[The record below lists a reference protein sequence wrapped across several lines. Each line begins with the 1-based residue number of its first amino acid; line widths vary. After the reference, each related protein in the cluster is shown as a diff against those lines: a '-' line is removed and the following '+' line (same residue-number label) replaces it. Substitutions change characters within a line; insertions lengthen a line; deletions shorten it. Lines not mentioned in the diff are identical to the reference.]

1 MGAKATSV
9 TVMVTAKCSAEVYAQ
24 DGVQVTAANLLKSE
38 ATKSPG
44 PGYALAGNV
53 VTTVT
58 QAKVGSNGTVTLLV
72 KAEGIW
78 VYQFDNAEQAQL
90 ARLIAGK
97 SSDNANVMLLQQ
109 TGVGKVDS
117 INISGGDTLPVDATQ
132 ITIVVLNVPEL
143 KEAPVRSSGSGT
155 PTSTTSSPI
164 PRPSPSSVPRR

>member
-1 MGAKATSV
+1 
-9 TVMVTAKCSAEVYAQ
+9 
-24 DGVQVTAANLLKSE
+24 
-38 ATKSPG
+38 
-44 PGYALAGNV
+44 
-53 VTTVT
+53 
-58 QAKVGSNGTVTLLV
+58 
-72 KAEGIW
+72 

-164 PRPSPSSVPRR
+164 PRPSPSSVPGR